1 MRAVVEQ
8 MNYSD
13 RRIRERTPEEK
24 RDGIFPIKQCRA
36 GCILRAPTA
45 EEVFGIH
52 LQALDH
58 EFTLRMFPSIL
69 LCAITEPLR
78 SCDREIVIPL
88 ATKFAWEINVQHR
101 AGKVSAVVRSEVKA
115 VLSSGQIYAR
125 RILPARALRVQRR
138 DVKGCVIFQRA

>member
-1 MRAVVEQ
+1 

-13 RRIRERTPEEK
+13 RRIRKRTPEEK
-24 RDGIFPIKQCRA
+24 RDGIFPIKQRRA
-36 GCILRAPTA
+36 GCILSAPMV

-52 LQALDH
+52 LQALDR

-78 SCDREIVIPL
+78 SCDRQVVIPL

-101 AGKVSAVVRSEVKA
+101 TGKVSAVVRPEVKA
-115 VLSSGQIYAR
+115 VSRQTLMN
-125 RILPARALRVQRR
+125 
-138 DVKGCVIFQRA
+138 F